1 MDLAQVVK
9 ISSWISNTKFLML
22 SVDVFSRF
30 ARVQQM
36 RNKNAE
42 TTRAAFIH
50 MCSDRANKF
59 NFPKKLCVDRVKQFL
74 GVRDFCEDVG
84 IHIYHTFSETK
95 AGFAGSAIRSLN
107 SLIYRCLEER
117 RTDCYL
123 PKLQNFTRTLVTRDN
138 RSTGLP
144 PGKVQNGDFRT
155 IFDTKS

>member
-59 NFPKKLCVDRVKQFL
+59 NFPKKSCVSI
-74 GVRDFCEDVG
+74 E
-84 IHIYHTFSETK
+84 
-95 AGFAGSAIRSLN
+95 
-107 SLIYRCLEER
+107 
-117 RTDCYL
+117 
-123 PKLQNFTRTLVTRDN
+123 
-138 RSTGLP
+138 
-144 PGKVQNGDFRT
+144 
-155 IFDTKS
+155 